1 MKALSKGRITLI
13 AVVAAAVVEGV
24 VFLVGSHQHA
34 SHSPGP
40 LFLFHLPGIMLTV
53 WMDIPDPEALV
64 LIAFTGAVQFFVLF
78 WLGLIIWR
86 RIYGPRKA

>member
-1 MKALSKGRITLI
+1 MRALTKERLTLI
-13 AVVAAAVVEGV
+13 AAVAAIVVEGV
-24 VFLVGSHQHA
+24 VFSVGNHQHA

-78 WLGLIIWR
+78 WLGLITWR
-86 RIYGPRKA
+86 RIYGRR